1 MTRSTDAADGRA
13 TQRTRTTCSDEVRS
27 AISALREY
35 ADRIISPTYSAVV
48 ERRLVLSEVAA
59 LESLLK
65 RWIEAPA

>member
-1 MTRSTDAADGRA
+1 M
-13 TQRTRTTCSDEVRS
+13 TRTTCSDEVRS